1 MPSIKD
7 VAAAAQVSL
16 GTVSKVLNER
26 SDANISHATR
36 ERIRIAAHRI
46 GYHPSALARGL
57 AGKRMNTIGVV
68 MAYSQDSVTSDP
80 YLGPCLDGILAQSKS
95 RNQKVMLFLEGEWT
109 DALESVPSYGEGH
122 CDGLLIVIPR
132 LNSPFLARLRERHP
146 RLPFVLIGDSREDD
160 PMPCV
165 DIDNVEAARLATDY
179 LIQQGHRRI
188 ATFCGNHD
196 FCSNYQRMNGYRQAL
211 LEAGIVFDSRYVFSG
226 EYHSEWG
233 ERNAHRLLDDF
244 APADRPTA
252 VFCFCDAVAVGA
264 LAGFAERHVRV
275 PEAISVIGIDDIP
288 RAAGLKLT
296 TVRQSVRN
304 IGVQSVQ
311 TLLDLLGENKDTLP
325 RVLTKPELIER
336 DTVGTGPFHL
346 SPESYRKETI

>member
-26 SDANISHATR
+26 SDANISPATR
-36 ERIRIAAHRI
+36 ERIRIAALRM

-80 YLGPCLDGILAQSKS
+80 YLGPCLDGILAQCKS
-95 RNQKVMLFLEGEWT
+95 RQQKVMLFLEGEWS
-109 DALESVPSYGEGH
+109 DAVGSVPSYGEGH

-165 DIDNVEAARLATDY
+165 DINNVEAARLATAH
-179 LIQQGHRRI
+179 LVARGHRRI
-188 ATFCGNHD
+188 AAFSGNHD

-211 LEAGIVFDSRYVFSG
+211 HEAGIVYDPRYVFSG
-226 EYHSEWG
+226 EYHGEWG
-233 ERNAHRLLDDF
+233 ERNAYRLLDEL
-244 APADRPTA
+244 APENRPTA

-264 LAGFAERHVRV
+264 LTGFAARGVGV
-275 PEAISVIGIDDIP
+275 PEQVSVIGIDDIP
-288 RAAGLKLT
+288 RAADLKLT
-296 TVRQSVRN
+296 TIRQSIRN
-304 IGVQSVQ
+304 IGATSVQ
-311 TLLDLLGENKDTLP
+311 TLLDLLADNLTAVP
-325 RVLTKPELIER
+325 RVLIEPQLVER
-336 DTVGTGPFHL
+336 ESVSAGPYFA
-346 SPESYRKETI
+346 SPES